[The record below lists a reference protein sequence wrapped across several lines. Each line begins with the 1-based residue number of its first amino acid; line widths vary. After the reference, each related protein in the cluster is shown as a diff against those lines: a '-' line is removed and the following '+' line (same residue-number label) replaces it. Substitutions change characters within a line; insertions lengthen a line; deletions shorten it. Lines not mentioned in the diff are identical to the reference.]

1 MAYQFNNPEIEIGTM
16 YGILK
21 EQDHLAVVSNI
32 IFKIVITDY
41 YISIDPNKERIALF
55 EESPSQVYVVDG
67 YTIYENVV
75 AYRDKA

>member
-55 EESPSQVYVVDG
+55 EESPTQITGVCSRW
-67 YTIYENVV
+67 IY
-75 AYRDKA
+75 DI